1 MINPG
6 KWNLQRP
13 PASAFMVQEFF
24 WHVLAWV
31 KWFEMPIH
39 VLPIFLDF
47 VVQLIQDIKCS
58 LKCNNYSNKIILLLV
73 ARIYG
78 HETYPSVWLI
88 QLSSFTRVRRGS
100 GFNQTAFPWNWF
112 LLNYPPTLKESQWC
126 ALIPQTY
133 WFDVDVSLHH

>member
-1 MINPG
+1 MI
-6 KWNLQRP
+6 WNANINTCMYCQ
-13 PASAFMVQEFF
+13 FF
-24 WHVLAWV
+24 WILLFSWSRISNVHWSV
-31 KWFEMPIH
+31 I
-39 VLPIFLDF
+39 I
-47 VVQLIQDIKCS
+47 
-58 LKCNNYSNKIILLLV
+58 SNKIILLLV

-126 ALIPQTY
+126 ALIPQTH
-133 WFDVDVSLHH
+133 WFDVDVSSHHYIACRVGNQEALVFSYFKKPF